1 MKGKKGILIV
11 MAVILVLLA
20 TQMGFCETKEEAES
34 EPAFFTEHL
43 NYTMIKTDTWNI
55 QNTQNSQKKMEQLA
69 LDDKDQFFHNNGLA
83 MTTDLFRKGES
94 HGNYLVAVYRAVRN
108 GRTTESYYFTTEP
121 KENKAA
127 LVKRVTEQELEQ
139 MTQVAP
145 LAVGNETR
153 TFSWVEEKNGK
164 ELATLTTNVDLLRKT
179 KNASINGVDGSIWD
193 ITTFTQYEKKEAV
206 RINNYYTRLSADKPN
221 QQLLAYGP
229 IGDSTGGTLN
239 VNLTGGFNG
248 GTPVPGIGY
257 SFSISGFSVKDYS
270 SLSGKYG
277 RWKFYDG
284 IGNLKSMTTKPG
296 IRVSNTSGSLVIEL
310 SHTTDNNSG
319 IDEYAGGLQTG
330 VIQIW
335 VTDR

>member
-229 IGDSTGGTLN
+229 IG
-239 VNLTGGFNG
+239 
-248 GTPVPGIGY
+248 Y

-319 IDEYAGGLQTG
+319 IDGYAGGLQTG